1 MKNLK
6 FFFLLFLIF
15 ITASCT
21 KDLLSESTD
30 QLPDDG
36 ISLKC
41 ARAKLKI
48 AVVSDIH
55 YMSPSLLPDDVA
67 NNQYFQDYLAKDP
80 KLIELS
86 DPIFR
91 KVINDLISEK
101 PDILLIPGDLT
112 KDGELV
118 NHEIVRRQLQ
128 RLKYAGIKV
137 LVIPGNHDINNPE
150 ALSYKGETPSPV
162 SSVTPEK
169 FASLYGEFG
178 YWNALYRDKYS
189 LSYISQPFWNLW
201 ILAIDACKYDNNTG
215 ASSDV
220 SGAIKPAT
228 MEWIRDKLAQARRK
242 NITVLAMMHH
252 GIMEHYIG
260 QNTLDPG
267 YVIENH
273 EENAITLMNAGVRF
287 IFTGH
292 YHANDITE
300 FTSDG
305 KTLFDVETGS
315 LVTPLSPYRIVTLDD
330 NYININ
336 TNRVTSVNFPLPGG
350 LDFLTYS
357 NLFLSG
363 HLDGY
368 FSYVLQS
375 QYGISEVLAQAAAPF
390 LRNASMAHFA
400 GDENISP
407 EERYKIDLLAGS
419 GAPSFLIDA
428 LNSFWTDLPPEDTE
442 IQIRL
447 K

>member
-6 FFFLLFLIF
+6 FFFLLSLVLIA
-15 ITASCT
+15 ASCT
-21 KDLLSESTD
+21 KDLLFDTPV
-30 QLPDDG
+30 QLPDDAN
-36 ISLKC
+36 SLKC
-41 ARAKLKI
+41 ATAKLKI

-55 YMSPSLLPDDVA
+55 YMNPSLLPDDVA
-67 NNQYFQDYLAKDP
+67 NNSYFQDYLAKDP

-91 KVINDLISEK
+91 KVIADLINEK

-118 NHEIVRRQLQ
+118 NHETMRRMLQ
-128 RLKYAGIKV
+128 RLSHAGIKV
-137 LVIPGNHDINNPE
+137 LVVPGNHDINNPE
-150 ALSYKGETPSPV
+150 ALSFKTETPSPV
-162 SSVTPEK
+162 ATVTPEK
-169 FASLYGEFG
+169 FASLYGAFG
-178 YWNALYRDKYS
+178 YDDALYRDNNS
-189 LSYISQPFWNLW
+189 LSYISQPSDNLW
-201 ILAIDACKYDNNTG
+201 ILAIDACKYDQNIGT
-215 ASSDV
+215 SDV

-228 MEWIRDKLAQARRK
+228 MEWIQDKLEKARKK
-242 NITVLAMMHH
+242 NITVMAMMHH
-252 GIMEHYIG
+252 GIMEHYYG

-267 YVIENH
+267 YVIENP
-273 EENAITLMNAGVRF
+273 EENAMALMNESVRF

-300 FTSDG
+300 FASEA
-305 KTLFDVETGS
+305 KKLFDVETGS
-315 LVTPLSPYRIVTLDD
+315 LVTPLSPYRIMTLD
-330 NYININ
+330 NNFINIR
-336 TNRVTSVNFPLPGG
+336 TKRVLSVNCTLPGG

-368 FSYVLQS
+368 FNSVLQNI
-375 QYGISEVLAQAAAPF
+375 YGIDAEIAEIVAPF

-400 GDENISP
+400 GDEKISP
-407 EERYKIDLLAGS
+407 EERYKIDLLAAG

-428 LNSFWTDLPPEDTE
+428 LNSFWTDLTPEDNN
-442 IQIRL
+442 IQLRL